1 MSMGSDHALVMSVT
15 DGNSL
20 RLLTFVI
27 MFYALLVLAI
37 LLAIKL
43 FHNEA
48 RSGRAV
54 RCQYCENGSPQ
65 LHQGFGGFVHLID
78 GTEYECERPTMTHS
92 DELEETHLRPS
103 PIPWIAAHLLHRPSH
118 P

>member
-37 LLAIKL
+37 L
-43 FHNEA
+43 
-48 RSGRAV
+48 
-54 RCQYCENGSPQ
+54 
-65 LHQGFGGFVHLID
+65 FGN
-78 GTEYECERPTMTHS
+78 
-92 DELEETHLRPS
+92 
-103 PIPWIAAHLLHRPSH
+103 
-118 P
+118 